1 VVLTGSYWGIE
12 REMRN
17 CCVRRI
23 GKLLTE
29 GMCVVLS
36 CMVSCDD
43 WRLLGDRMGMKI
55 LVGEKNWERADCRR
69 VHNGELHG
77 E

>member
-1 VVLTGSYWGIE
+1 MVLTGSYWGIE

-36 CMVSCDD
+36 CMVSGAD
-43 WRLLGDRMGMKI
+43 WRLLGNLMGSEI
-55 LVGEKNWERADCRR
+55 LVCERNFEKSCF
-69 VHNGELHG
+69 
-77 E
+77 